1 MDVPNQQ
8 AQIYTTPLPTHKP
21 TSGIQHKTNII
32 STDTINNSGSYFAAG
47 MAMGMSMTSDPQHH
61 PMGSMN
67 GLSYSHGGGGRK
79 QRRERT
85 TFTRGQLDV
94 L

>member
-67 GLSYSHGGGGRK
+67 GLSYSHGK
-79 QRRERT
+79 
-85 TFTRGQLDV
+85 LYIIN
-94 L
+94 